1 MWKEH
6 VLPTVDLQ
14 LAWYE
19 TGNGPVVVFLHG
31 GPGDDHSYL
40 RPLAEP
46 LSSQFRCILYD
57 QRGSGHS
64 YLRELRE
71 ETLHINRFFEDL
83 EALRL
88 HLAQPRLRL
97 IGHSWGATLALLY
110 GMRFP
115 DRIERMALIGLGPL
129 NDELA
134 AVASANLLQ
143 PLSRSEREEF
153 ERLST
158 ERRLTRE
165 SGNLQKH
172 RQLHI
177 QLVTEYYIRSR
188 FYSPE
193 AAERFRIQYRAMYS
207 NNPFVATYLLPSVR
221 SLQDQMWQLL
231 PQITAPL
238 LILYGYQ
245 DFEPI
250 TQACLLTASM
260 PQAQVSFFNECGHV
274 PWLEQ
279 LEQCTQS
286 LETFLSL

>member
-6 VLPTVDLQ
+6 ILPTADLQ

-19 TGNGPVVVFLHG
+19 AGDGSIVVFLHG

-46 LSSQFRCILYD
+46 IGRQFRCVLYD

-64 YLRELRE
+64 HLGELHE

-88 HLAQPRLRL
+88 HLNQPRLRL
-97 IGHSWGATLALLY
+97 VGHSWGATLALLY
-110 GMRFP
+110 AIGFP

-129 NDELA
+129 NDDLA

-158 ERRLTRE
+158 ERRLARE
-165 SGNLQKH
+165 SGDLQKH

-177 QLVTEYYIRSR
+177 QLVTEYYARSW

-193 AAERFRIQYRAMYS
+193 AAERFRTQYQAMYS
-207 NNPFVATYLLPSVR
+207 HNPLVATYLLPSVR
-221 SLQDQMWQLL
+221 AMQDQVWQRL
-231 PQITAPL
+231 PQIKTPV

-245 DFEPI
+245 DC
-250 TQACLLTASM
+250 QLTPSLR
-260 PQAQVSFFNECGHV
+260 QGLVSVLHRN
-274 PWLEQ
+274 
-279 LEQCTQS
+279 S
-286 LETFLSL
+286 A

>member
-6 VLPTVDLQ
+6 VLPTADLQ

-19 TGNGPVVVFLHG
+19 AGDGPAVVFLHG

-46 LSSQFRCILYD
+46 LTRQFRCILYD

-64 YLRELRE
+64 HLTELHE
-71 ETLHINRFFEDL
+71 ETLHINRFFDDL

-88 HLAQPRLRL
+88 HLTQPRLRL
-97 IGHSWGATLALLY
+97 VGHSWGATLALLY
-110 GMRFP
+110 GVSFP
-115 DRIERMALIGLGPL
+115 HQLERMALIGLGPL
-129 NDELA
+129 SKDLT
-134 AVASANLLQ
+134 AVASANLLH
-143 PLSRSEREEF
+143 PLSRPEREEF

-158 ERRLTRE
+158 ERRLARE
-165 SGNLQKH
+165 SGDLQKH

-177 QLVTEYYIRSR
+177 QLVTDYNVRSW

-193 AAERFRIQYRAMYS
+193 AAERFRTQYRAMYS
-207 NNPFVATYLLPSVR
+207 NNPLVATYLLPSVR
-221 SLQDQMWQLL
+221 QMQDQVWERLSQV
-231 PQITAPL
+231 TAPV

-250 TQACLLTASM
+250 TQACLLTASL
-260 PQAQVSFFNECGHV
+260 PQAQVSFLNECGHV

-279 LEQCTQS
+279 PERCTQA
-286 LETFLSL
+286 LETFLR